1 MYIKNFILFGMFITY
16 GYAIYSVY
24 NYYNVTDNSISS
36 IIKNVECNSKLIICM
51 MIMGILTIIYEFLRY
66 DIISFITI
74 TFLLVGIYGV
84 LIFDHTI
91 FIHYI
96 FCFIVFISIL
106 CFMYKHCYYKNSI
119 ILFLLLY
126 LQEILCALI
135 FLENNILNM
144 EIYLL
149 ANFALFYLYLHF
161 L

>member
-1 MYIKNFILFGMFITY
+1 MYLKNFIFIGMIITY

-24 NYYNVTDNSISS
+24 NYYKESDHSISS
-36 IIKNVECNSKLIICM
+36 IIKERECNQKVFNGM
-51 MIMGILTIIYEFLRY
+51 FIMGFLTIIYELLRY
-66 DIISFITI
+66 DIISFISI
-74 TFLLVGIYGV
+74 LLLLLGIYGV
-84 LIFDHTI
+84 IIYDHTI

-106 CFMYKHCYYKNSI
+106 CFMYKHCYYKKNI
-119 ILFLLLY
+119 FLFLLLY
-126 LQEILCALI
+126 LQEVLCALI
-135 FLENNILNM
+135 FLESNILNM